1 MLLLWSKPWLNTALP
16 KMDKT
21 LIILR
26 TAFVALSLAG
36 CLAFWHYA
44 GDQTLWRVF
53 VIGMGIAALTILVDI
68 AIKGFSIRG
77 LTALSFG
84 LALGILV
91 SYLITVSPLFEPMDK
106 AEDFAETAFLIRL
119 ITFIVVLYLCM
130 VIALRGKD
138 DFNLIIPYVRFVP
151 QNVDS
156 PLALV
161 DTSALID
168 GRLLALC
175 ENRWFTHTLIIPRF
189 VLDELQGI
197 ADSTNLDRKERG
209 RRGMEV
215 LNRLRKMP
223 FVDLRINESA
233 VPKADL
239 VDSKLIYLAE
249 SMRAKIIST
258 DYNLIR
264 MAEFHG
270 IQALDV
276 DALTRSLQAEIGVG
290 SMLTIKLVKNGKERG
305 QAVGFLPDGSMVVV
319 DNASDRVGQIVTV
332 SIDSAVPSGAG
343 KLIFAQLEPT
353 ST

>member
-1 MLLLWSKPWLNTALP
+1 
-16 KMDKT
+16 MDKT

-26 TAFVALSLAG
+26 SAFVTLALAG
-36 CLAFWHYA
+36 CFAFWHYA
-44 GDQTLWRVF
+44 GEQSFWQVF
-53 VIGMGIAALTILVDI
+53 IVGMGVAALTILVDI

-84 LALGILV
+84 LALGILI

-119 ITFIVVLYLCM
+119 ITFIVVLYLSM

-175 ENRWFTHTLIIPRF
+175 ENRWFTHVLIIPRF
-189 VLDELQGI
+189 VLDELQAI
-197 ADSTNLDRKERG
+197 ADSNKPDRKERG
-209 RRGMEV
+209 RRGMDV

-233 VPKADL
+233 VPKSDL
-239 VDSKLIYLAE
+239 VDSKLIFLAG
-249 SMRAKIIST
+249 SMRAKIITT
-258 DYNLIR
+258 DFNLAR

-270 IQALDV
+270 IQCLDI

-290 SMLTIKLVKNGKERG
+290 TTLSLKLVKAGKERG

-319 DNASDRVGQIVTV
+319 EGAADHIGQIVNV

-343 KLIFAQLEPT
+343 KLIFAQLENRA
-353 ST
+353 SE